1 MAGKE
6 PSIGPTSRTVAEN
19 VKHQREVRN
28 MSYAQLSDRLQTDA
42 QWSISP
48 VGIRRIET
56 GERRVTPDD
65 LTALAVALKV
75 SPITLLMPGLPGAT
89 DLTEMVEV
97 TGMDAKVPAA
107 TLWLWLQA
115 DPSGASLVGLSPY
128 AFILAAQPQ
137 WEHTVW
143 IKDTPDGG

>member
-6 PSIGPTSRTVAEN
+6 PNTGPTSRAVAEN
-19 VKHQREVRN
+19 VKRQREARN
-28 MSYAQLSDRLQTDA
+28 MSYAQLSDKLQTDA
-42 QWSISP
+42 QWSINP

-65 LTALAVALKV
+65 LTALAVALKI
-75 SPITLLMPGLPGAT
+75 SPITLLMPGLPDAT
-89 DLTEMVEV
+89 DSIEMVEV
-97 TGMDAKVPAA
+97 TGIDAKVSADK
-107 TLWLWLQA
+107 LWLWLAA
-115 DPSGASLVGLSPY
+115 DPSGASLVGLSPM

-137 WEHTVW
+137 WLHPKW